1 MNVSAIAERFLMSE
15 VYMRKIFK
23 NKYGRSPIEYI
34 TFVRLMRA
42 RELIG
47 YQFVSLEECAKQSG
61 FSSLQYFSRV
71 FKKEFGITPAS
82 YRRSVE

>member
-1 MNVSAIAERFLMSE
+1 MSE

-34 TFVRLMRA
+34 TSVRLMRA